1 MSGGRMTKPT
11 VRAARAA
18 LLVLGL
24 AAAAGALE
32 AQTEPRLASAVRLA
46 QEGLAD
52 SARTAVEAV
61 LAGTAVSD
69 TLYPQALYAMAMVSS
84 SVADMERYL
93 QRVVVEYP
101 TSSWM
106 DEALLRLAQSDYAN
120 GNLAGAARS
129 LERIRLDYPGTPL
142 FPAASYWAARTYF
155 DMRNAASACRWI
167 NDGIVR
173 VGGDIEV
180 RNQLEY
186 YRQRCA
192 TAVPESSS
200 VRSVDT
206 VDLRP
211 ASAARNAAPP
221 AAPRPDAAALKP
233 AASTATSAPAPAAAP
248 PAAATTPAAPAA
260 TTPSSTTPS
269 STTPPAAP
277 SAASTPPAADA
288 ARPFRVQ
295 VAAVGSQR
303 AADAAVR
310 SLRNLGYAAV
320 VAREG
325 GLYKVR
331 TAPYRSRSEA
341 SAAATQINAK
351 LGGAPFVVA
360 DR

>member
-1 MSGGRMTKPT
+1 MTKPT
-11 VRAARAA
+11 IRAARAARAA
-18 LLVLGL
+18 LLALGLAMGAL
-24 AAAAGALE
+24 AAAADGLQ

-52 SARTAVEAV
+52 SARTAVEGV

-120 GNLAGAARS
+120 GNLAGAARN

-167 NDGIVR
+167 NDGVAR
-173 VGGDIEV
+173 VGSDIEV

-192 TAVPESSS
+192 TAAPESSA
-200 VRSVDT
+200 VRGVDT
-206 VDLRP
+206 VDLRA
-211 ASAARNAAPP
+211 ASAVRDT
-221 AAPRPDAAALKP
+221 APRRDAAVLKP
-233 AASTATSAPAPAAAP
+233 AAPPPVSAPVPAAAP
-248 PAAATTPAAPAA
+248 STPAPATA
-260 TTPSSTTPS
+260 V
-269 STTPPAAP
+269 PAKSP
-277 SAASTPPAADA
+277 AASTPPAADA

-303 AADAAVR
+303 AADEAVR
-310 SLRNLGYAAV
+310 SLRTLGFVAV
-320 VAREG
+320 VARES

-341 SAAATQINAK
+341 SAAAAQIKAK

-360 DR
+360 ER